1 MDFVT
6 DLAVWLRQLWVVWLL
21 LLFCGV
27 CAWAFWPK
35 NKKHF
40 ERAARIPL
48 EDNNEE
54 K

>member
-1 MDFVT
+1 MEFLA

-21 LLFCGV
+21 LLFLAV
-27 CAWAFWPK
+27 IFITFRPK

-40 ERAARIPL
+40 EQAAQIPL

>member
-1 MDFVT
+1 METIPDFV
-6 DLAVWLRQLWVVWLL
+6 VWLRQLWVVWLL
-21 LLFCGV
+21 LLFLAV
-27 CAWAFWPK
+27 IFITFRPK

-40 ERAARIPL
+40 EQASKIPL